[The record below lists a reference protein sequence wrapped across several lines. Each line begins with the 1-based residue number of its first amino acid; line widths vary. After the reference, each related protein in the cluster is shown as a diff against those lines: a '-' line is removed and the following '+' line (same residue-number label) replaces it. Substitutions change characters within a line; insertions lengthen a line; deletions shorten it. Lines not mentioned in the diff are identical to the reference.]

1 MAVTTADVGIGIGA
15 EPSRKHWITDWRPE
29 DTAFWESTG
38 KRVALRNLVFSVL
51 SEHVGFAIWSLWSV
65 MVLFMG
71 KPYGLDPAQKFMLTT
86 LPTLVGAAAR
96 LPYTLAVAKFGGRNW
111 TVVSALLLFVPSLA
125 LFAIIKPGVSYGTL
139 LAVAALAGFGGG
151 NFASSMTNS
160 NAFYPERK
168 KGWALGINAGA
179 GNLGVAAVQLI
190 GLAVLL
196 NAGATHPRYVIAVYL
211 PLIAIAAALAYFQMD
226 NLASVRNDT
235 KAMRE
240 VVRGKHAWVMSFLYI
255 GTFGSFIGFGFAF
268 GQVLLVTFKYTPV
281 HAAEL
286 TFIGPLVGSVVRPLG
301 GWLAD
306 RLGGA
311 RVTVATFLAMGGAAT
326 LVLIASHQHSLG
338 LFLFGFITLFALS
351 GLGNGSTFKMIPAIY
366 RATTDGPSADLQ
378 ARRLSGALIGIAGA
392 VGALGGAGVNLAF
405 RESFLTYKNANG
417 AYITFICFYAVC
429 ALVTFTVYLRRSA
442 RLPGV

>member
-1 MAVTTADVGIGIGA
+1 MAVTTADVRIGA
-15 EPSRKHWITDWRPE
+15 STDTARKHWISDWRPE
-29 DTAFWESTG
+29 DPAFWEATG
-38 KRVALRNLVFSVL
+38 KRVALRNLAFSVL

-71 KPYGLDPAQKFMLTT
+71 PKYGVTPAQKFLLTT
-86 LPTLVGAAAR
+86 LPTVVGAAAR
-96 LPYTLAVAKFGGRNW
+96 LPYTLAIARFGGRTW
-111 TVVSALLLFVPSLA
+111 TVVSAVLLLIPSVA
-125 LFAIIKPGVSYGTL
+125 LLIVMKPGTGFGTL
-139 LAVAALAGFGGG
+139 LLVAALAGFGGG
-151 NFASSMTNS
+151 NFASSMTNI

-196 NAGATHPRYVIAVYL
+196 NAGATHPRYVVAIYL
-211 PLIAIAAALAYFQMD
+211 PLIVIAATLAYTRMD

-240 VVRGKHAWVMSFLYI
+240 VLRNKHAWVMSLLYI

-268 GQVLLVTFKYTPV
+268 GQVLLVTFTYTPV

-286 TFIGPLVGSVVRPLG
+286 TFIGPLIGSLVRPLG
-301 GWLAD
+301 GALAD
-306 RLGGA
+306 RIGGA
-311 RVTVATFLAMGGAAT
+311 KVTLATFVAMGAAAGVV
-326 LVLIASHQHSLG
+326 LVASHTRSLG
-338 LFLFGFITLFALS
+338 LFLFGFITLFTLS
-351 GLGNGSTFKMIPAIY
+351 GVGNGSTFKMIPAIY
-366 RATTDGPSADLQ
+366 RATATGPAPDLQ

-405 RESFLTYKNANG
+405 RESFLAYKNANG
-417 AYITFICFYAVC
+417 AYVTFIGFYVGCAV
-429 ALVTFTVYLRRSA
+429 VTAAVYLRRSA